1 MTQTGKGYL
10 FALITALCWSTSGLF
25 VKEIGQ
31 SSFVIVGIQ
40 ALIAQIFNLLNTK
53 EKIRFTAFTM
63 IVGFIQF
70 MMHLTFVLANQYT
83 TVGNAIVLQYSSMI
97 FVLIYQSIDQR
108 KKPEMYQIFVIL
120 LALTGMIIFFIDG
133 FSFDSILGNG
143 LAILSGAFFG
153 LQFYLNT
160 KEKADATSSVKIQYL
175 ISILVLLIY
184 SIKNPVASFTLKDGI
199 FLLAAGIIT
208 VGISGITFAKCI
220 ERIPAF
226 SANVVCM
233 SEVIFAPILALIFLK
248 EWFTMH
254 SLIGAILII
263 LSLLYN
269 MYKQKGEK
277 YV

>member
-40 ALIAQIFNLLNTK
+40 ALIALIFNFLYTK

-120 LALTGMIIFFIDG
+120 LALTGMIIFFIDS

-263 LSLLYN
+263 FSLLYN